1 MQPNFHTNL
10 LPENGG
16 LDMMIRLDWQ
26 ILSRELF
33 EKSKHHQ
40 IIAQNALLKHTCCQ
54 LKNILQVSSDHDQDG
69 PPRSLISGE
78 RSDTISQTD
87 TRVSTG
93 NQTKMKHWN
102 SKWWAHNSLT
112 LPWISNKHCRA
123 CGRGCNIEG
132 KDLVSAFLWAILQ
145 TTIQRCRKDK

>member
-33 EKSKHHQ
+33 VKSKHHQ

-69 PPRSLISGE
+69 PLRSFISGE

-102 SKWWAHNSLT
+102 SKWWAHLSLT
-112 LPWISNKHCRA
+112 LPWISNKHCRRV
-123 CGRGCNIEG
+123 GVG
-132 KDLVSAFLWAILQ
+132 AILKEK
-145 TTIQRCRKDK
+145 T

>member
-16 LDMMIRLDWQ
+16 LDIMIRLDWQ
-26 ILSRELF
+26 ILSRELIV
-33 EKSKHHQ
+33 KSKHHQ

-54 LKNILQVSSDHDQDG
+54 WKNILQVSSDHDQDG

-102 SKWWAHNSLT
+102 SKWWTHLSLT
-112 LPWISNKHCRA
+112 LPWISNKHCRRRV
-123 CGRGCNIEG
+123 GVG
-132 KDLVSAFLWAILQ
+132 AILKEK
-145 TTIQRCRKDK
+145 T